1 MVILFI
7 ISLIFLVENKNK
19 RITIKLQLTK
29 IRDRNS
35 TKKPIKCII
44 KIKFI
49 NHLSTSHYVCKILY
63 NTRIYW
69 KIFHKTLRMLYTLS
83 SCIYEHVLKHNANL
97 TKVRKRKKNFF
108 LLINNIFN
116 ITLLLVF
123 GNKPNIY
130 VLAWQ

>member
-7 ISLIFLVENKNK
+7 ISLIFLVEKREK
-19 RITIKLQLTK
+19 RITNKLQKMK
-29 IRDRNS
+29 IRDRKS

-44 KIKFI
+44 KMKFI

-69 KIFHKTLRMLYTLS
+69 KIFHKTLRILYTLS
-83 SCIYEHVLKHNANL
+83 LCIYEHVLKNNANP
-97 TKVRKRKKNFF
+97 TKVRKRKKIFF
-108 LLINNIFN
+108 LLINNIIN
-116 ITLLLVF
+116 ITLLFVF

-130 VLAWQ
+130 VLAQQ